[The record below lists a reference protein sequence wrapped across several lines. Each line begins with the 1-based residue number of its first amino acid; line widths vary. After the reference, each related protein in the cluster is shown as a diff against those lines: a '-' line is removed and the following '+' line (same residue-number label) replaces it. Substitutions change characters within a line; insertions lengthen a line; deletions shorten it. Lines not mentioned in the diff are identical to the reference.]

1 MANQQLNSGNPRV
14 DIEYRR
20 KKNAEEMRYQLVSFA
35 LMIFLTLIAFAAVA
49 IKGFSAWFTV
59 PFIIL
64 LAVVQVIFQLY
75 YFMHMSHKGH
85 EAPSLFLCAELLI
98 ECACTLFMSES
109 TSVCWQ
115 RRKVGGR

>member
-20 KKNAEEMRYQLVSFA
+20 RKNAEEMRYQVVSFT
-35 LMIFLTLIAFAAVA
+35 LMIFLTLIAFSVVA
-49 IKGFSAWFTV
+49 IKGFTSWFIL
-59 PFIIL
+59 PFILL

-85 EAPSLFLCAELLI
+85 EAPTLFLFSG
-98 ECACTLFMSES
+98 LFIGIV
-109 TSVCWQ
+109 TVLAFTTIIWW
-115 RRKVGGR
+115 